1 MEDKERGKEKTERE
15 MKKAKKEGKGRR

>member
-1 MEDKERGKEKTERE
+1 MEDKESGKEKTEKE